1 MDIKN
6 RLLSVLITIAIILG
20 GMLLAW
26 LIVTYDII
34 MVAFIVFIIALCI
47 GVVSD
52 MIYCEIKRKR

>member
-6 RLLSVLITIAIILG
+6 RLLSVLIAIAIVVLCMFFG
-20 GMLLAW
+20 W